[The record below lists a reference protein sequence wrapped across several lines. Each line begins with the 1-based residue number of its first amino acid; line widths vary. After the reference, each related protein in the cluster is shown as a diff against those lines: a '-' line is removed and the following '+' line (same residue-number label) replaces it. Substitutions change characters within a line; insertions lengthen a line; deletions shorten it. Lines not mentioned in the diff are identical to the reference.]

1 MQILA
6 VPLARQ
12 RATAKNLFVFVV
24 RASLAEK
31 ETGSPA
37 RVSFMQRMVN
47 RASDFWISLGRTD
60 VKSMFDWRR
69 RTFAL
74 GERIMDSI
82 SYEEWELKNIDQQ
95 LGGSMREALKAFKEQ
110 RETKPLQVEFAPQIS
125 SDTETTKS
133 VTYLV
138 KKSAPYH
145 KRMLIYNLIG
155 VVVTSPLFIIPAIPN
170 IPTYYLMWRAW
181 SHWRAGNVSQELK
194 TLLNNDLVE
203 AVPNGALGDLFASEH
218 PFETRGDW
226 ELYLTKER
234 IDSLVAYFEL
244 SSQVNIDL
252 CRAYDQIV
260 AQMKK
265 DEPKKGE

>member
-6 VPLARQ
+6 VPLAHQ

-31 ETGSPA
+31 ETGKPA

-47 RASDFWISLGRTD
+47 RASDFWIGLGRTD
-60 VKSMFDWRR
+60 VKSTFDWRR

-95 LGGSMREALKAFKEQ
+95 LGGSMQSLLKAFQEQ
-110 RETKPLQVEFAPQIS
+110 RETKPLQIEFAPQIS
-125 SDTETTKS
+125 SPSETTES
-133 VTYLV
+133 VMQLV
-138 KKSAPYH
+138 KKSVPYH
-145 KRMLIYNLIG
+145 RRMLIYNLIG
-155 VVVTSPLFIIPAIPN
+155 VVVTSPLFIIPAVPN
-170 IPTYYLMWRAW
+170 LPTYYLLWRAW
-181 SHWRAGNVSQELK
+181 SHWRAGSVSRDLT
-194 TLLNNDLVE
+194 TLLQHDLIEV
-203 AVPNGALGDLFASEH
+203 VPNGALGDQFASEH
-218 PFETRGDW
+218 ALETHGDW

-234 IDSLVAYFEL
+234 IESLVAYFEL

-265 DEPKKGE
+265 DEPKKEE